1 MNRFRA
7 TYFFPISEVL
17 SGYLKATG
25 MPAVWVLFLAYF
37 IGFTLP
43 VSAQVSTG
51 NTDLIDLSYSNPK
64 SFEIGGISVTGVKFL
79 DPNVLINMTGL
90 RVGDEIKI
98 PSEKIS
104 TAIKKLWETNIL
116 GDVQI
121 RVSRVQGNL
130 VFLELD
136 LKERPRLSKFVFKGT
151 TKGETDDLRE
161 KINLIRGRQV
171 TDALLKNTQSTI
183 KKFFIEKGFLNT
195 AVSIKQEDDTTI
207 SNTVILKIDVD
218 KKERVKVNQII
229 FEGNKSFSDLALRR
243 KMTET
248 KVKRFYRLFKSSKF
262 IKANYEKDK
271 KELIEFYNKQG
282 YRDAQ
287 IEWDSVYAHDNKT
300 VDIRM
305 RIDEGPKYHFR
316 DITWTGNYLY
326 DDEVLAGI
334 LGIKKGDVYNM
345 ETLQRRLQ
353 YNPAGAD
360 ISSLYMDDGYLFF
373 NVDPVEI
380 RVEKDSIDIE
390 MRITEGSQATIN
402 KINIAG
408 NTKTND
414 YVILR
419 EIRTLPGQKFS
430 RSDIIR
436 TQRELAQLGYF
447 DPEQIGIQPV
457 PNPANGTVD
466 INYSVVE
473 RPSDQIEL
481 SGGWGGFFGFVGTL
495 GLTFN
500 NFSIKKLGNF
510 KEWNPLPAGDG
521 QRVALRV
528 QANGTLFQTYS
539 ASFTEPWLGGKK
551 PQSLTVSVSHSI
563 QNQSLSIGAGRLSIT
578 SGTVSLGKRLQWP
591 DDYFTLIQ
599 SANIQHY
606 TFSNYTGFQI
616 PSTRNS
622 FLGEDFANGLA
633 TGISLVTN
641 LSRNSI
647 NNPTF
652 PTNGSNLAL
661 TVSLTPP
668 YSLLSNINYDGS
680 PQERYRWIEYHK
692 WMIDASWFTPIA
704 KNLVL
709 NTRAHTG
716 FLGTYN
722 SRLGYSPFERFRVG
736 GDGISGFNFLLGY
749 DIIGL
754 RGYPNN
760 SIGGPRGGQAGI
772 IFNKYVTELRYAIST
787 NPAATI
793 FALGFF
799 EAGNNWIS
807 PQDFNPFN
815 VYRSVG
821 VGARIF
827 MPAFGM
833 IGVDYGYGMDNI
845 PGTNQMS
852 GNQFH
857 FTIGQQIR

>member
-1 MNRFRA
+1 M
-7 TYFFPISEVL
+7 L

-528 QANGTLFQTYS
+528 QANGAFFQTYS

-563 QNQSLSIGAGRLSIT
+563 QNQGLNVGGGRLSIT